1 MLKNLDDLLGHKIQR
16 TMLELTRECNL
27 RCVYCAVSQPFWI
40 HKSMDLDDIK
50 LSSIIDHLKSVGNKQ
65 IVMQGH
71 GETTIVPK
79 WDEYARLFLDNGF
92 QLITC
97 TNLAKSFSD
106 VEIETLAKFVSI
118 TASIDTADPEKFAK
132 LRRGARLDKFVSNFT
147 RIKEA
152 GFSGTWN
159 FSCVLCK
166 ETIDDIKGLLF
177 LGLDLGVNVFSFC
190 NLTKIGGVELTH
202 LAELNQREAREAY
215 QKLIE
220 ARDICIGAGVYF
232 DVKGGLL
239 EALEQACR

>member
-1 MLKNLDDLLGHKIQR
+1 MLKHLDDLLGYKIQR

-27 RCVYCAVSQPFWI
+27 RCVYCAVSQPFWE

-50 LSSIIDHLKSVGNKQ
+50 LSDIIYHLKSVGNKQ

-97 TNLAKSFSD
+97 TNLAKSFS
-106 VEIETLAKFVSI
+106 EIEIATLARFVSI

-132 LRRGARLDKFVSNFT
+132 LRRGARLDKFISNLVK
-147 RIKEA
+147 IKKA
-152 GFSGTWN
+152 GFAGTWN

-166 ETIDDIKGLLF
+166 ETITDIDGLLQ
-177 LGLDLGVNVFSFC
+177 LGLSLGVSVFSFC
-190 NLTKIGGVELTH
+190 NLTKIGDVQLTH
-202 LAELNQREAREAY
+202 LAELSPQEARKAY
-215 QKLIE
+215 QKLLE
-220 ARDICIGAGVYF
+220 ARDLCVRSGVYF
-232 DVKGGLL
+232 DIKGGLL